1 MLGVAH
7 ETRANKQGQ
16 ARQSL
21 GQNLVLILT
30 HHLALGKPAG
40 LFWSPVPA
48 STPPLL
54 HYRPPP
60 APVLTHLHNP
70 SHLPS
75 HRIRRGKPARPE
87 DSGSELDSD
96 LISTGQHGAY
106 DFCLMVR
113 RERFSPPARH
123 KHGST
128 QSPYAAGSC
137 LVIMTGS
144 GPG

>member
-30 HHLALGKPAG
+30 HHLALGKPAD
-40 LFWSPVPA
+40 LFWIPVPA

-54 HYRPPP
+54 RYRPPP

-70 SHLPS
+70 SHLAPPDKGEAS
-75 HRIRRGKPARPE
+75 QPGWRTQVQNW
-87 DSGSELDSD
+87 DND
-96 LISTGQHGAY
+96 LISSGQHGTY

-113 RERFSPPARH
+113 REKFSPLAGH